1 MKNINMIL
9 LLFTVILLLLISIN
23 ILRYNNTEN
32 FNSYDYLAYG
42 TTPPISTHK
51 KRECSGNPVADGNPY
66 VNNLPI
72 DPKKSLTKSIDNP
85 FKAYNLGLLDYKKMI
100 DPIIT
105 KDDDLNKYG
114 DFKSKNLSN
123 EELNFYNED
132 TNKNRANQINVNQN
146 LKLKYIKSKIP
157 DINKINMFFLKQFNK
172 NQQLI
177 VSKELIMKNGLKD
190 YMIYSYYIKDI
201 LINDEKDERYQLII
215 NLIKQGS
222 YYNPTICL
230 DGLVT
235 KNKKVL
241 IFNCYYI
248 GQFNTSESIL
258 VSGYKNEN
266 SNENI
271 PINYRKDIKITQDI
285 DTVIKDRDKYLE
297 EQKLTSQYA
306 CFNTDPSVGL
316 GKEALYKMSSRGKPE
331 ELKEYTMLNYYDKE
345 DCEREY
351 DFLGN
356 KKKRGVWDRPCRND
370 IDCPFYMGNKNY
382 KNEYGKCNKKT
393 GQCELP
399 LNMMNIGYHYFYPEE
414 QLAPLCY
421 NCDSNR
427 WLPMTDLSK
436 CCDEQFDKKKYPFL
450 NGPDYAFNNDY
461 QRRINSYM
469 QKNCKLKSLGKNNV
483 DNNIVC
489 KDNIYNLY

>member
-1 MKNINMIL
+1 M
-9 LLFTVILLLLISIN
+9 
-23 ILRYNNTEN
+23 
-32 FNSYDYLAYG
+32 
-42 TTPPISTHK
+42 
-51 KRECSGNPVADGNPY
+51 
-66 VNNLPI
+66 
-72 DPKKSLTKSIDNP
+72 
-85 FKAYNLGLLDYKKMI
+85 
-100 DPIIT
+100 
-105 KDDDLNKYG
+105 
-114 DFKSKNLSN
+114 
-123 EELNFYNED
+123 
-132 TNKNRANQINVNQN
+132 
-146 LKLKYIKSKIP
+146 
-157 DINKINMFFLKQFNK
+157 
-172 NQQLI
+172 
-177 VSKELIMKNGLKD
+177 
-190 YMIYSYYIKDI
+190 
-201 LINDEKDERYQLII
+201 
-215 NLIKQGS
+215 
-222 YYNPTICL
+222 
-230 DGLVT
+230 
-235 KNKKVL
+235 
-241 IFNCYYI
+241 
-248 GQFNTSESIL
+248 
-258 VSGYKNEN
+258 
-266 SNENI
+266 
-271 PINYRKDIKITQDI
+271 
-285 DTVIKDRDKYLE
+285 
-297 EQKLTSQYA
+297 
-306 CFNTDPSVGL
+306 
-316 GKEALYKMSSRGKPE
+316 GKEALYKRSSSGKPE